1 MAAKIPGESV
11 LVDNR
16 LRKAAGDKACFQN
29 EPVGDSSLLE
39 APSCAEARRTC
50 ADDQVTYV
58 QAVGG
63 WWSCWWLVVSGSWF

>member
-1 MAAKIPGESV
+1 MAAKIPCKSV
-11 LVDNR
+11 LIDDR